1 MARVEG
7 LSADRL
13 SHESYVVLKTIQRVR
28 SCRLADIQ
36 RAFDD
41 AELGLPQHDVGEMK
55 RVAYFVCTDAAQT
68 IFQLTEAGE
77 AAIARHERE
86 AARHSSSPSIDYS
99 RDQDDVPP
107 DHSFTDDEDL
117 SDAPNP
123 PAPARTPAPRVS
135 PQSRRPAAD
144 PQRQPAR
151 TTDQRRTSSA
161 QPAGPGTQ
169 QPSGRAA
176 NKPVAPH
183 GQLSSS
189 RTAPKAPP
197 AAAPRVQSS
206 KVSKASKPGK
216 PKPR

>member
-68 IFQLTEAGE
+68 IFELTPAGE

-86 AARHSSSPSIDYS
+86 AHNTSSAHAIDH
-99 RDQDDVPP
+99 DQDDAPP
-107 DHSFTDDEDL
+107 DHTFTDDEDL

-123 PAPARTPAPRVS
+123 PAPAHTPAPRVS
-135 PQSRRPAAD
+135 PQSSRPAAD

-151 TTDQRRTSSA
+151 TTDQRRTSGA

-169 QPSGRAA
+169 QPGGRAA

-189 RTAPKAPP
+189 RTAPKAAP
-197 AAAPRVQSS
+197 AAAARGQSS
-206 KVSKASKPGK
+206 KVGKPSKPSK